1 MGGICSNSSDINPPA
16 PFADYLKKDEEAEES
31 NNEVDTMSDVFDPSE
46 RVRVQAHVRSM
57 DDYRAM
63 YKVGC
68 LFCHMYV
75 KIWEISDLD
84 LTNETSVGVCGEAGR
99 VLGQDRGPVPLAD
112 AAQCRQV
119 SGVQLRRQQGKERME
134 RLEYLESNHST

>member
-1 MGGICSNSSDINPPA
+1 MFCTRLHKFKSAMGGICSNTSDINPLPA

-31 NNEVDTMSDVFDPSE
+31 NNKVDTMSDVFDPSE

-68 LFCHMYV
+68 LCCD
-75 KIWEISDLD
+75 KC
-84 LTNETSVGVCGEAGR
+84 TG
-99 VLGQDRGPVPLAD
+99 
-112 AAQCRQV
+112 
-119 SGVQLRRQQGKERME
+119 
-134 RLEYLESNHST
+134 